1 MSTATETNDNNAIDE
16 KKGNTDSNLPDFK
29 AFIKNYASSIFLKIT
44 ISIFI
49 IGGIGLYTAKVS
61 QANILPDNVELEP
74 YTNFARIVKDIPIDM
89 NIIQQHIFTENKD
102 KLSQKAFFNSREYL
116 DSFNDSFLC
125 KLKKYATP
133 ESGLFANG
141 TLYFSKVYES
151 IIASNFY
158 AINSIFFY
166 MNYLPE
172 SLIMI
177 LCGLFGHY
185 IFAGLCFFNYCII
198 VFYYVVNVQELFR
211 NESTEKPGYWEAS
224 KDISFFRMKNFLF
237 FILWAIIYFYS
248 LLFMPIVTTVY
259 ALMAP
264 LCATYKLSSNGEQR
278 GIFDFIKDTFIYKRL
293 LFFILC
299 TASLVSNGVTY
310 LGPIYLIGIV
320 IAILYA
326 YYMGLYKID
335 LPETNVNGFT
345 ANITKVKQAFVVKEM
360 IVKQNNLC
368 PEIPILQ
375 NEQIGGVQQQQL
387 QQQYQQQQYKQQLQQ
402 QVRQNQ
408 LQQQYQQQLQL
419 QQQYQQQQPEVQ
431 QQPELQQEQPEVQ
444 QQPELQQEQ
453 PEVQQQPEQQVGGK
467 RKKIHSTKKYNI
479 RLV

>member
-1 MSTATETNDNNAIDE
+1 MSTTIENNDNNAIDE
-16 KKGNTDSNLPDFK
+16 KKDNTESNLPDFK
-29 AFIKNYASSIFLKIT
+29 AFIQNYTSSIILQIA

-49 IGGIGLYTAKVS
+49 IGGIGLYTAKVT
-61 QANILPDNVELEP
+61 QANLLPDNIELEP
-74 YTNFARIVKDIPIDM
+74 YTNFARVVKDIPIDM
-89 NIIQQHIFTENKD
+89 NIIQQNIFAENKD
-102 KLSQKAFFNSREYL
+102 ILSQKAIFNSREYL

-133 ESGLFANG
+133 DSGLFANG

-177 LCGLFGHY
+177 LCGLFGKY
-185 IFAGLCFFNYCII
+185 IFGGLCLFNYCII
-198 VFYYVVNVQELFR
+198 IFYYVVNVQELFR
-211 NESTEKPGYWEAS
+211 NESEDKPGFWEAS

-259 ALMAP
+259 ALISP
-264 LCATYKLSSNGEQR
+264 LYAKYKVSSNGEQR

-293 LFFILC
+293 LFFMLC
-299 TASLVSNGVTY
+299 TASLVSNGITY

-335 LPETNVNGFT
+335 MPEVNTNGFT
-345 ANITKVKQAFVVKEM
+345 ANITKIKQAFVVKEM
-360 IVKQNNLC
+360 VVKQNNLC
-368 PEIPILQ
+368 PEIPILN
-375 NEQIGGVQQQQL
+375 NEQIGGIQKPMQQQQQQQQQPKQQQIQRQLQRQQQQQQQQQQQLEQHSDLQQLEQQQLEQQQLEQQL
-387 QQQYQQQQYKQQLQQ
+387 QQQQLE
-402 QVRQNQ
+402 
-408 LQQQYQQQLQL
+408 QQQLE
-419 QQQYQQQQPEVQ
+419 QQPEVQ
-431 QQPELQQEQPEVQ
+431 A
-444 QQPELQQEQ
+444 
-453 PEVQQQPEQQVGGK
+453 GGK
-467 RKKIHSTKKYNI
+467 RKKIHTTKKYI
-479 RLV
+479 IIVYGRKK